1 MDGTTH
7 SRTEKNKFKTLVIF
21 KPLANR
27 YGILS
32 KTCCAKHCQIH
43 AIIVLD
49 KKCASSPPLPYPI
62 ALGAQHHLNPNT
74 LGRPDLLWYIITFL
88 IIFCREA
95 WTTQIIF
102 SFTFSKKNRGVGH
115 FLVLNQTS
123 HTLDL
128 NLPHMIQCN
137 TIWKNEKKEHIF
149 HFQFLICLVFPGIP
163 LVKIFKKYLDISNI
177 VFTMNSSTDTKIV
190 FCFF

>member
-1 MDGTTH
+1 MNSQTIFRRKLKTTENTCTCQ
-7 SRTEKNKFKTLVIF
+7 RPPFNTIF
-21 KPLANR
+21 LNVTAILFTWSHLLSTVNTVMLWTGQLIVELKKINSKLWLFSNLSQIDMA
-27 YGILS
+27 LS

-102 SFTFSKKNRGVGH
+102 CFTFSKKMGGGV
-115 FLVLNQTS
+115 
-123 HTLDL
+123 
-128 NLPHMIQCN
+128 
-137 TIWKNEKKEHIF
+137 IF
-149 HFQFLICLVFPGIP
+149 SFPIKHP
-163 LVKIFKKYLDISNI
+163 ILW
-177 VFTMNSSTDTKIV
+177 T
-190 FCFF
+190 

>member
-1 MDGTTH
+1 MITTRAPDGA
-7 SRTEKNKFKTLVIF
+7 NKFKTLVIF

-62 ALGAQHHLNPNT
+62 ALGAQHHMNPNT

-102 SFTFSKKNRGVGH
+102 CFTFSKKMGVGWSYSSSQSNIPYFGLKSTPH
-115 FLVLNQTS
+115 
-123 HTLDL
+123 HTMQHYLKKL
-128 NLPHMIQCN
+128 
-137 TIWKNEKKEHIF
+137 EKKN
-149 HFQFLICLVFPGIP
+149 
-163 LVKIFKKYLDISNI
+163 IS
-177 VFTMNSSTDTKIV
+177 FTFTAHNKT
-190 FCFF
+190 

>member
-1 MDGTTH
+1 MSNCPNIKLSKCQIVNQIVKLSQYQMSCIIRVCRLTQRIDCVLFFRIFVCDGDSVRLNSSYFHSKYNYAVDGTTH

-74 LGRPDLLWYIITFL
+74 LGRPDLL
-88 IIFCREA
+88 
-95 WTTQIIF
+95 
-102 SFTFSKKNRGVGH
+102 
-115 FLVLNQTS
+115 
-123 HTLDL
+123 
-128 NLPHMIQCN
+128 
-137 TIWKNEKKEHIF
+137 
-149 HFQFLICLVFPGIP
+149 
-163 LVKIFKKYLDISNI
+163 
-177 VFTMNSSTDTKIV
+177 
-190 FCFF
+190 